1 MTTLPSHDSAL
12 SKDHSFLHC
21 PVCQTAYLP
30 DLFTIL
36 SITDGGA
43 LYFVQCQQCQHSMQ
57 GTVVFS
63 EDGTSLVGMLTDFL
77 EDDIIN
83 FRDLTPLSSDDVLS
97 FYELW
102 QQ

>member
-1 MTTLPSHDSAL
+1 
-12 SKDHSFLHC
+12 
-21 PVCQTAYLP
+21 
-30 DLFTIL
+30 
-36 SITDGGA
+36 
-43 LYFVQCQQCQHSMQ
+43 MQ